1 MIVPNL
7 AKAMATELICPLS
20 QVGAVSQFGGKAHHL
35 SRMLNEGFPVFPGFV
50 VTDRAFQEVLSVN
63 QLRKPIAALVGQID
77 FRNPASLQQASVSI
91 RQLVQSSSVPGYLM
105 DEMCQRWRKQLPGKT
120 LIVRSSAVGEDSQQA
135 SFAGQLDS
143 ILNVQTEDALIS
155 ALLTCWASYWS
166 ERSLFYQR
174 GRGISLAGMGVLVQ
188 EQARSAISGVLFTIS
203 PDVRSSAS
211 ADRMTV
217 EYCRGFGTALV
228 SGEINPGRLT
238 VARHDWSCETLT
250 IESSGDADT
259 DMAMLK
265 DELISSLV
273 NWGLKLEK
281 LFDGPQDIEWT
292 VDEGG
297 RLFLLQSRNITV
309 SAEGRQSKGKAANTV
324 LWSNANVNENFP
336 DPVSPFLYSVASTG
350 YYYYFRNLGIAIGI
364 SPARLHAMDGPLRQ
378 IIGLHGARM
387 YYNLTSIHACLRMAP
402 CGERLTELFNN
413 FVGADRIAA
422 TGQHPDWARFGH
434 GKIRQF
440 AEVCRVAITVGW
452 RAMRLTSGVA
462 EFEATVD
469 QFASKTRPELLPE
482 KSLPEFLGD
491 LRQFIEIR
499 SRRWTNASLAD
510 AAAMLSY
517 GMLKRFLHDEFPDD
531 NLASL
536 HNTLL
541 KGLPDLAS
549 NKPVIGLWELSRQIQ
564 GDVHLHE
571 LFSQHN
577 AAQVWQALQQHG
589 EFSKF
594 RGAFERYLD
603 ESGFRCSGELMLTV
617 PGFQENPVALIE
629 ILRAYSG
636 LRGESPA
643 ERLLEQES
651 QRIAQTE
658 QLFETLSRRSWIR
671 FWPWPTTVLKARCLL
686 NWTQRSIALRERARL
701 KQALLYSRLRRIV
714 LAVGDQLVTL
724 GFIAERDDVFFL
736 THPELYDLLSNIST
750 MEETLKSIS
759 FSRSD
764 AAPRRESSAL
774 RESTL
779 ELIRLRK
786 SEHQQQSRLHPPDT
800 FELPEGC
807 SYASYD
813 GPQFCEE
820 HSCDRSSK
828 QPTDATTPEC
838 LTDSHLRGVGACGG
852 TVTAHAAVLQDVS
865 EFSRLSQGD
874 ILVTRQTD
882 PGWGPLFFLIRGLVI
897 ERGGMLSH
905 GAILAREY
913 GIPTVVGVANASQ
926 KIAHGQTITVNGDRG
941 FVELSRE

>member
-1 MIVPNL
+1 
-7 AKAMATELICPLS
+7 
-20 QVGAVSQFGGKAHHL
+20 
-35 SRMLNEGFPVFPGFV
+35 
-50 VTDRAFQEVLSVN
+50 
-63 QLRKPIAALVGQID
+63 
-77 FRNPASLQQASVSI
+77 
-91 RQLVQSSSVPGYLM
+91 
-105 DEMCQRWRKQLPGKT
+105 
-120 LIVRSSAVGEDSQQA
+120 
-135 SFAGQLDS
+135 
-143 ILNVQTEDALIS
+143 
-155 ALLTCWASYWS
+155 
-166 ERSLFYQR
+166 
-174 GRGISLAGMGVLVQ
+174 
-188 EQARSAISGVLFTIS
+188 
-203 PDVRSSAS
+203 
-211 ADRMTV
+211 
-217 EYCRGFGTALV
+217 
-228 SGEINPGRLT
+228 
-238 VARHDWSCETLT
+238 
-250 IESSGDADT
+250 
-259 DMAMLK
+259 
-265 DELISSLV
+265 
-273 NWGLKLEK
+273 
-281 LFDGPQDIEWT
+281 
-292 VDEGG
+292 
-297 RLFLLQSRNITV
+297 
-309 SAEGRQSKGKAANTV
+309 
-324 LWSNANVNENFP
+324 
-336 DPVSPFLYSVASTG
+336 
-350 YYYYFRNLGIAIGI
+350 
-364 SPARLHAMDGPLRQ
+364 MDGPLRQ

>member
-1 MIVPNL
+1 MFVPDLTTAN
-7 AKAMATELICPLS
+7 ATDWICPLS
-20 QVGAVSQFGGKAHHL
+20 QVGAVSQVGGKAHHL
-35 SRMLNEGFPVFPGFV
+35 SRMLNEGYPVFPGFV
-50 VTDRAFQEVLSVN
+50 LTDRAFQEFLSVN
-63 QLRKPIAALVGQID
+63 QLRKPIAALVDQID
-77 FRNPASLQQASVSI
+77 FRNPASLQQASASI
-91 RQLVQSSSVPGYLM
+91 RQLVQSSSVPGYVT
-105 DEMCQRWRKQLPGKT
+105 DEMCQLWREQFPGKT

-143 ILNVQTEDALIS
+143 ILNVQTEEALTS

-203 PDVRSSAS
+203 PDVRSSDS
-211 ADRMTV
+211 AERMTV
-217 EYCRGFGTALV
+217 EFCRGFGTALV
-228 SGEINPGRLT
+228 SGEINPGRLS

-250 IESSGDADT
+250 IESSGDAET
-259 DMAMLK
+259 DAAMLK
-265 DELISSLV
+265 DEVISSLV
-273 NWGLKLEK
+273 NWGLKLER

-292 VDEGG
+292 VDEDGQIV
-297 RLFLLQSRNITV
+297 LLQSRSITV
-309 SAEGRQSKGKAANTV
+309 SAEGQQSKGKVANTV

-336 DPVSPFLYSVASTG
+336 DPVSPLLFSVASTG
-350 YYYYFRNLGIAIGI
+350 YYHYFRNLGIAIGI
-364 SPARLHAMDGPLRQ
+364 SPARLQAMDSPLRQ
-378 IIGLHGARM
+378 VIGLHGARM

-402 CGERLTELFNN
+402 YGERLTELFNN

-422 TGQHPDWARFGH
+422 TDHHPDWEGFGH
-434 GKIRQF
+434 GRIKQF
-440 AEVCRVAITVGW
+440 GEVCRVAITVGW
-452 RAMRLTSGVA
+452 RAIRLSSGVA
-462 EFEATVD
+462 EFEATID
-469 QFASKTRPELLPE
+469 QFASKTRPEFLPK
-482 KSLPEFLGD
+482 KSLSELLGD
-491 LRQFIEIR
+491 LRQFIGIR
-499 SRRWTNASLAD
+499 SHRWTNASLAD

-517 GMLKRFLHDEFPDD
+517 GMLKRFLHDEFPDE

-541 KGLPDLAS
+541 KGIPDLAS

-564 GDVHLHE
+564 GDSQLHA

-577 AAQVWQALQQHG
+577 AGQVWHALQQQV
-589 EFSKF
+589 ELSDF
-594 RGAFERYLD
+594 RVAFERYLD

-629 ILRAYSG
+629 ILKAYSI

-658 QLFETLSRRSWIR
+658 QLIKTLSERSWFR
-671 FWPWPTTVLKARCLL
+671 FWPWPTTVLKARSLL

-714 LAVGDQLVTL
+714 LAVGEHLVSL
-724 GFIAERDDVFFL
+724 GFLAERDHVFFL
-736 THPELYDLLSNIST
+736 THSEIDDLLSKLST
-750 MEETLKSIS
+750 IEDTLRSIPLS
-759 FSRSD
+759 PSD
-764 AAPRRESSAL
+764 AASKRESSAL

-779 ELIRLRK
+779 ELIRRRK
-786 SEHQQQSRLHPPDT
+786 SEHQQQSQLQPPDT
-800 FELPEGC
+800 FELPEGS
-807 SYASYD
+807 SYASHN
-813 GPQFCEE
+813 GLQ
-820 HSCDRSSK
+820 SCDRSS
-828 QPTDATTPEC
+828 QQLTDATTLEG
-838 LTDSHLRGVGACGG
+838 LTTSHLTGVGACGG
-852 TVTAHAAVLQDVS
+852 TVTAHAAVLHDVS
-865 EFSRLSQGD
+865 EFSRLSHGD

-941 FVELSRE
+941 FVELSHE